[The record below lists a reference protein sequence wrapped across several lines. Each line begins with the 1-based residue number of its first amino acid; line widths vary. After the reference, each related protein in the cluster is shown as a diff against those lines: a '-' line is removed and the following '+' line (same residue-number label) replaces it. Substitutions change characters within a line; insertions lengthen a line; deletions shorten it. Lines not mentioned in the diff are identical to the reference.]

1 MKKITF
7 LFVLAIVSTALFAQE
22 VVSSGGETQTA
33 SGYEVSWTIGEAVIE
48 TVTGGTNTLTQ
59 GFHQSKLTL
68 TAINEFPVSE
78 IGLKVYPNPTENFV
92 YIQFSE
98 LVENVSYAVYNNLGN
113 LIEKKEIVSTK
124 TKLNFTPYAS
134 GQYILK
140 LTRDTNQPL
149 QTFKIIKK

>member
-1 MKKITF
+1 MKNTLLIVL
-7 LFVLAIVSTALFAQE
+7 LFTGSIISAQE
-22 VVSSGGETQTA
+22 VISTAGKTQTA
-33 SGYEVSWTIGEAVIE
+33 SGYEISWTIGEPVIE
-48 TVTGGTNTLTQ
+48 TVTDGTNTLTQ
-59 GFHQSKLTL
+59 GFHQSKLTV

-92 YIQFSE
+92 HIQFSE
-98 LVENVSYAVYNNLGN
+98 LIEDVHYALYNNAGS
-113 LIEKKEIVSTK
+113 LIENNTIRSTK
-124 TKLNFTPYAS
+124 TKLNLKQYVS